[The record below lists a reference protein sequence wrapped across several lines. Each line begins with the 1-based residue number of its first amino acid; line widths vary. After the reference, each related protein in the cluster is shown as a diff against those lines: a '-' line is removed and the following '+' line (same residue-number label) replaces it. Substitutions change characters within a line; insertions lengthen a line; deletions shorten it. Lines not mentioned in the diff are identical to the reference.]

1 MRQLRII
8 HALFVIVLL
17 IFDAIVT
24 LLFDRLGLNPF
35 VFISSMHF
43 IALILMAQNESFLET
58 ISKTALVALWLEL
71 NHVGSLPVFF
81 VSYILTMTVIYFVQ
95 EKVGTETS
103 YFLVLLMIAL
113 SLKEIIVYLLLIFSQ
128 NVIISPS
135 SFITYRSFWLIFG
148 NILLSPLIIALNKYV
163 HRFILQRTQN
173 NYMR

>member
-8 HALFVIVLL
+8 HALFLVTLL
-17 IFDAIVT
+17 IFDASLT
-24 LLFDRLGLNPF
+24 LLFDRMGLNPF
-35 VFISSMHF
+35 LFISSMHF

-58 ISKTALVALWLEL
+58 MGKTTLVALWLEM

-81 VSYILTMTVIYFVQ
+81 VSYILTMSVIYFIQ

-113 SLKEIIVYLLLIFSQ
+113 SLKEVIVYFLLVFTQ
-128 NVIISPS
+128 NLVISPG
-135 SFITYRSFWLIFG
+135 SFIAYRSFWLIFG
-148 NILLSPLIIALNKYV
+148 NILLSPIIIALNKYV

>member
-8 HALFVIVLL
+8 HALFLVTLL
-17 IFDAIVT
+17 IFDASLT
-24 LLFDRLGLNPF
+24 LLFDRMGLNPF
-35 VFISSMHF
+35 LFISSMHF

-58 ISKTALVALWLEL
+58 MGKTTLVALWLEM

-81 VSYILTMTVIYFVQ
+81 VSYILTMSVIYFIQ

-113 SLKEIIVYLLLIFSQ
+113 SLKEVIVYFLLLFTQ
-128 NVIISPS
+128 NLVISPG
-135 SFITYRSFWLIFG
+135 SFIAYRSFWLIFG
-148 NILLSPLIIALNKYV
+148 NILLSPIIIALNKYV